1 MLKDLIKKNRSTRG
15 YDRSRKVTEDELKEM
30 VDCARLSASSI
41 NKQPLRFYIS
51 NDENEVEI
59 INSHV
64 KMGGLL
70 PELHLPLKGTEP
82 VAYILICQDTKISF
96 SKEGFTKDVG
106 ICAQSITLAAAEMG
120 LNACM
125 IGNFIQKRLRD
136 AIGLDERY
144 EIKLVIAIGKGIE
157 KFEIDEVS
165 ENQSTNYY
173 RDQNR
178 VHHVPKVRLDD
189 VVISRNKQNH

>member
-1 MLKDLIKKNRSTRG
+1 
-15 YDRSRKVTEDELKEM
+15 
-30 VDCARLSASSI
+30 
-41 NKQPLRFYIS
+41 
-51 NDENEVEI
+51 
-59 INSHV
+59 
-64 KMGGLL
+64 
-70 PELHLPLKGTEP
+70 
-82 VAYILICQDTKISF
+82 
-96 SKEGFTKDVG
+96 
-106 ICAQSITLAAAEMG
+106 
-120 LNACM
+120 M

-173 RDQNR
+173 RDENG

>member
-70 PELHLPLKGTEP
+70 PELHLPLKGLS
-82 VAYILICQDTKISF
+82 LIHI
-96 SKEGFTKDVG
+96 
-106 ICAQSITLAAAEMG
+106 
-120 LNACM
+120 
-125 IGNFIQKRLRD
+125 
-136 AIGLDERY
+136 
-144 EIKLVIAIGKGIE
+144 
-157 KFEIDEVS
+157 
-165 ENQSTNYY
+165 
-173 RDQNR
+173 
-178 VHHVPKVRLDD
+178 
-189 VVISRNKQNH
+189 